1 MMKVKTV
8 ILGNSFVCDKRLCT
22 IVQRIAEIDESAI
35 EEYFHLNHLSRKS
48 HVIIVPESVYVER
61 GFIYTG
67 SDFVNPVTL
76 ERFAIDPSNTNESIP
91 DSSPVSHPATEYDDN
106 DTIDILDRIN
116 SSIVEFGTMQRLN
129 PYYNEFDEPVTLNYP
144 LQDACIRS
152 GPTVCHKRI
161 ENVSLD
167 EITLFG
173 IDGLT
178 KYGYIG
184 DGRWISLDDL
194 KKSKGG
200 FLR

>member
-76 ERFAIDPSNTNESIP
+76 ERFAIDPSDTNEPIP
-91 DSSPVSHPATEYDDN
+91 ESSSGCHSDEEYVDD
-106 DTIDILDRIN
+106 DTTDIFDFIK

-129 PYYNEFDEPVTLNYP
+129 PYYNEFDEPVMLNYP